1 MWDIDSNVTAVCAG
15 FVADSRASFGCL
27 DEITKAID
35 GGTMNVLVVDDESVI
50 REGLTRILEGG
61 GFAVET
67 AKNGHAAIE
76 LLQQKEFDLII
87 TDLKMPGMNGFE
99 VLNAVKVLQ
108 PTAPVIM
115 ITGYATVETAV
126 EAMKNGAADY
136 LVKPFTPE
144 QIIEKVQRALAQTSA
159 SVDEIYIKKE
169 LDCHHGFD
177 DFVGE
182 SREMQKVY
190 RRIIQV
196 AATSSTVLITGESGT
211 GKELAAR
218 AIHKNS
224 ARRDQPFV
232 AVDCTALAENL
243 LESELFGHV
252 KGSFTGAMQTK
263 MGLLMVA
270 DGGTLFLDEVSNISL
285 STQAK
290 LLRVL
295 QERQVTP
302 IGGTKPVPFN
312 IHLVAATN
320 RSLKTMVSEGKF
332 REDLFFRLN
341 IIPLD
346 LPPLRERKGDIPILI
361 RYFIG
366 KFIAEVGKDLRGI
379 TPEAMQFLEGYSYP
393 GNIRE
398 LANMIE
404 RAVVL
409 AEGDIIQKENLELN
423 DGAES
428 ASTFDGYVP
437 TNAEALKEVKRQ
449 IRDRSVENVEKA
461 FAMNALKRSNWNISR
476 AAEEIG
482 MLRPNFQTMLKRLG
496 ISVKDYF
503 DK

>member
-1 MWDIDSNVTAVCAG
+1 
-15 FVADSRASFGCL
+15 
-27 DEITKAID
+27 
-35 GGTMNVLVVDDESVI
+35 MNILVVDDESVI
-50 REGLTRILEGG
+50 REGLTRILEGDSLT
-61 GFAVET
+61 VET

-76 LLQQKEFDLII
+76 LLQQNDFDLII

-108 PTAPVIM
+108 PDTPVIM
-115 ITGYATVETAV
+115 ITGFATVETAV
-126 EAMKNGAADY
+126 EAMKSGTVDY
-136 LVKPFTPE
+136 IVKPFTPD
-144 QIIEKVQRALAQTSA
+144 QILEKVHRALEQKSLSA
-159 SVDEIYIKKE
+159 EEVLIKKE
-169 LDCHHGFD
+169 IDCHHGFD
-177 DFVGE
+177 QFIGE
-182 SREMQKVY
+182 SREMQKIY

-196 AATSSTVLITGESGT
+196 AATDSTVLISGESGT

-252 KGSFTGAMQTK
+252 KGSFTGAVQTK
-263 MGLLMVA
+263 MGLLKVA
-270 DGGTLFLDEVSNISL
+270 DGGTLFLDEISNISL

-302 IGGTKPVPFN
+302 IGGTQPVPFN
-312 IHLVAATN
+312 IHLVAASN
-320 RSLKTMVSEGKF
+320 RNLKTMIAEGKF
-332 REDLFFRLN
+332 REDLYFRLN
-341 IIPLD
+341 IIPLE
-346 LPPLRERKGDIPILI
+346 LPPLRERKGDIPLLI
-361 RYFIG
+361 RHFFN
-366 KFIAEVGKDLRGI
+366 KFIEEVGKDLRGI
-379 TPEAMQFLEGYSYP
+379 APDAMQFLESYSYP
-393 GNIRE
+393 GNVRE
-398 LANMIE
+398 LVNTIE

-409 AEGDIIQKENLELN
+409 AEGDIIRKENLELSDN
-423 DGAES
+423 TEVQMP
-428 ASTFDGYVP
+428 FDGYIP
-437 TNAEALKEVKRQ
+437 TNAEALKEMKRH

-461 FAMNALKRSNWNISR
+461 FVMNALKRNNWNISR
-476 AAEEIG
+476 AAEETG

>member
-1 MWDIDSNVTAVCAG
+1 
-15 FVADSRASFGCL
+15 
-27 DEITKAID
+27 
-35 GGTMNVLVVDDESVI
+35 MNILVVDDESVI
-50 REGLTRILEGG
+50 RDGLSRILEGDA
-61 GFAVET
+61 FTVDA

-87 TDLKMPGMNGFE
+87 TDLKMPGMSGFE
-99 VLNAVKVLQ
+99 LLNAVKILQ
-108 PTAPVIM
+108 PDSPVIM

-126 EAMKNGAADY
+126 EAMKSGTIDY
-136 LVKPFTPE
+136 IVKPFTPD
-144 QIIEKVQRALAQTSA
+144 QILEKVRLALDQKKMSME
-159 SVDEIYIKKE
+159 EIYIKKE
-169 LDCHHGFD
+169 IDCHHGFD
-177 DFVGE
+177 QFVGE

-190 RRIIQV
+190 RRIVQV
-196 AATSSTVLITGESGT
+196 AATDSTVLITGESGT

-224 ARRDQPFV
+224 SRRDQPFV

-252 KGSFTGAMQTK
+252 KGSFTGAVQTK

-302 IGGTKPVPFN
+302 IGGTQPVSFN
-312 IHLVAATN
+312 IHLVAASN
-320 RSLKTMVSEGKF
+320 RNLKTMIAEGKF

-341 IIPLD
+341 IIPLE
-346 LPPLRERKGDIPILI
+346 LPPLRERKGDVPLLI
-361 RYFIG
+361 RHFIN
-366 KFIAEVGKDLRGI
+366 KFIEEVGKDLRGI
-379 TPEAMQFLEGYSYP
+379 SPEAMQFLESYAYP
-393 GNIRE
+393 GNVRE
-398 LANMIE
+398 LVNTIE

-409 AEGDIIQKENLELN
+409 AEGDIIQKENLELG
-423 DGAES
+423 DSAEICCE
-428 ASTFDGYVP
+428 FDGFVP
-437 TNAEALKEVKRQ
+437 TSAEALKEMKRH
-449 IRDRSVENVEKA
+449 IRDRSVESVEKA
-461 FAMNALKRSNWNISR
+461 FVMSALKRNNWNISK
-476 AAEEIG
+476 AAEETG

-503 DK
+503 GK